1 MFTLFALSFRSNKLF
16 IKPVL
21 IQTQGWKAEVSEVQ
35 RLRTWK
41 QKLVLGGKLVINANV
56 SVVNV
61 DPADGIAG
69 GVAVVVT
76 IY

>member
-1 MFTLFALSFRSNKLF
+1 MFTLFALSFRSNTLF

-35 RLRTWK
+35 MLRTWK